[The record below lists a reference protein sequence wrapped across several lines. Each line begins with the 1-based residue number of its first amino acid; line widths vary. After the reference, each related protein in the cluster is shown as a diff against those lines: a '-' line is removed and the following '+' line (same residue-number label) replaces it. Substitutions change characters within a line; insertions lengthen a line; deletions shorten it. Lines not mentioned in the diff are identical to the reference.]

1 VDQGVKE
8 SVRRYGSAIMLRPE
22 KEAEYRKLH
31 AAVWPGVLAQIRAS
45 GIRNYTIFLRDG
57 VLFSY
62 FEYVGEDYEAD
73 MAAMAADPVT
83 QDWWRLTDPCQQ
95 PMPGTAEGEH
105 WAALEEVF
113 HVD

>member
-1 VDQGVKE
+1 
-8 SVRRYGSAIMLRPE
+8 M
-22 KEAEYRKLH
+22 EAEYRELH
-31 AAVWPGVLAQIRAS
+31 AAVWPGVLARIQVS
-45 GIRNYTIFLRDG
+45 GIRNYTIFLRAG

-62 FEYVGEDYEAD
+62 FEYVGDDYEAD

-95 PMPGTAEGEH
+95 PMPGAADGEK
-105 WAALEEVF
+105 WSPLEEVF

>member
-1 VDQGVKE
+1 
-8 SVRRYGSAIMLRPE
+8 
-22 KEAEYRKLH
+22 
-31 AAVWPGVLAQIRAS
+31 
-45 GIRNYTIFLRDG
+45 
-57 VLFSY
+57 
-62 FEYVGEDYEAD
+62 